1 MIKTKKPEIVEAIQF
16 DPEKKEWPK
25 QVRPWDKIIPRD
37 MSWGFVDTA
46 LGRMHIQAGD
56 WIVKL
61 STGQTV
67 LVADKN
73 YKSLI
78 TQS

>member
-1 MIKTKKPEIVEAIQF
+1 MLKLEIIEAIQF
-16 DPEKKEWPK
+16 KPDDKEWPRD
-25 QVRPWDKIIPRD
+25 VRPWNKTVPRD

-46 LGRMHIQAGD
+46 LGRMNIQAGD

-73 YKSLI
+73 YKSLNL
-78 TQS
+78 QS